1 MKFKT
6 GDEVFCTL
14 SREELEDEESSTSM
28 HCGLDDEMFKACGGA
43 VLTVIKTNEGNGYR
57 SYLLRSDC
65 FKGTWWF
72 HEADLEFYNLTLE
85 NE

>member
-1 MKFKT
+1 MKFKI

-14 SREELEDEESSTSM
+14 SREELEDEESNTAYY
-28 HCGLDDEMFKACGGA
+28 CGIDNEMFKACGGSL
-43 VLTVIKTNEGNGYR
+43 LTVINTNASNGYR
-57 SYLLRSDC
+57 SCLLKSDC

-72 HEADLEFYNLTLE
+72 HEADLEFYNLSLE